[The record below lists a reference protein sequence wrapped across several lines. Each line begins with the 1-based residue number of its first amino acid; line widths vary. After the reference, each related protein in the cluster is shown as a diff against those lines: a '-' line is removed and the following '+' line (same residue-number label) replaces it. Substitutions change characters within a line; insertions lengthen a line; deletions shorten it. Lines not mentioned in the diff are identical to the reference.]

1 VARTQVDRASV
12 SLLARD
18 LKINTNQLFSWR
30 KRFGD
35 ETLAARQVN
44 WPPLAATLTLLLA
57 RRLP

>member
-1 VARTQVDRASV
+1 MARTQVDRASV
-12 SLLARD
+12 SLLARV

-44 WPPLAATLTLLLA
+44 WPPLA
-57 RRLP
+57 